1 MIYLT
6 TYRNNDLIKCDDY
19 LIKYDEI
26 DSYADTLSFRVPGYL
41 FQMEK
46 ETWSGLTRYSDVTC

>member
-6 TYRNNDLIKCDDY
+6 TYRNSDLIKSDDY
-19 LIKYDEI
+19 LMEDDEI
-26 DSYADTLSFRVPGYL
+26 DSWADSLSFWAPGYL

-46 ETWSGLTRYSDVTC
+46 ETW